1 MTEAR
6 AYQLDARESFT
17 RGKRVTVEASA
28 GTGKTYALTATVA
41 RLVAEQGLQ
50 ANQLLLMTF
59 TNEATEEL
67 RQITRIRC
75 QEALSYLRGV
85 GKSEPW
91 MSNLAEVDS
100 ELGAEQIGR
109 LGSFLQRFDEV
120 TITTIHGFCQT
131 VLKRAGLASLAPPSF
146 ELVPNIDQLVDQSIS
161 DRLTAKL
168 SANPGYLTTTSRKNG
183 EDDPGLSSNDVAKVL
198 KVLRSAVK
206 TSLDNDGAVVL
217 PAPLDD
223 KFGNDAAKLE
233 HELTFGLEKGKK
245 EKDKDAARLDTRL
258 GQVIADE
265 VRAIVDEIR
274 SRCSNLGVV
283 TYNDLIRLVRQSL
296 DLTTPSGQ
304 RLATLLATQ
313 YPIVMV
319 DEFQDTDAAQAAI
332 LDVMFDSGDGA
343 MTLFTVGDPKQAIYR
358 FRGADVNVY
367 LRSKAKAHEV
377 FELQTNWRSDPALLT
392 ALEILLADEVFG
404 SGVGFTK
411 VNAAP
416 ATAAGLSVRDAA
428 PIDASS
434 LEIRYLPNQ
443 PQFGAGKNNNAAGLV
458 RRKIREDLVA
468 RVRQLLATAT
478 IPNKQGVEQ
487 PLSPS
492 DVAILV
498 HSHTH
503 AEEIVR
509 SLTEAL
515 VPAVQL
521 KTGSVFATNSAL
533 HWQMLLRG
541 LARPASA
548 RAARTFALS
557 WFGGETEED
566 LLNATDTEI
575 AELQRTCVEKAEK
588 LLHEGVTATYLSF
601 RNEEGFLKRVLSQ
614 PNGLRHLTDLDH
626 IAEVLEG
633 HPSLVG
639 RAGATE
645 TLEIV
650 TMLMDEQSEEADN
663 EQRRIQTDLDSVKV
677 MTIYASK
684 GLEFPVVFL
693 PTLNHAPKARHPLM
707 FPAELESDKP
717 SVRVVDVASGA
728 KPAAKWRF
736 TPKLATGA
744 DVANMWKDSFTKD
757 GEKRGR
763 SILAKRDVQ
772 EDRRRLLYVAMT
784 RAKHKIIAYW
794 SPTGKGTPSD
804 PFIEAI
810 QRVSPIPV
818 TSETNSDDASK
829 KKSKKSSTPDTKIL
843 FTRDDLLTVMNDLE
857 TKSHGAIMGVD
868 LSDLEMVVDEHDS
881 ATKNESDNHS
891 TVADFERDDSS
902 VRVYGYGRWSYSSIV
917 RALESRTGDFV
928 PPPVPEHLPGVTDED
943 HEELEHRVASEAND
957 VWQGL
962 PAGRIFGNAVHNVID
977 RINPAAPDL
986 DAEVAAEVEI
996 VFAAWGDRV
1005 DRTRLTNSL
1014 VANITTPL
1022 DSVFGGYSLAQLGT
1036 KHRLSEMGFDYPLC
1050 ANSSTAVDVILQAL
1064 ADDDQLPE
1072 WVRKNYSQLLAEG
1085 LPNSQIA
1092 GLMTGFIDAVFRI
1105 PTSTEKFIVCD
1116 YKTNL
1121 LSSYDQLSM
1130 ATAMLKSGYYVQA
1143 MVYSVALHRYLR
1155 QRITDYSYDAHF
1167 GGVSY
1172 LFLRG
1177 IDGSQ
1182 DKDSRLHGSYCWKP
1196 TETIVRRLDEAL
1208 SEAAI

>member
-6 AYQLDARESFT
+6 PYQLDARESFT
-17 RGKRVTVEASA
+17 RGKRVMVEASA

-67 RQITRIRC
+67 RQITRMRC

-85 GKSEPW
+85 SESEPW
-91 MSNLAEVDS
+91 MSNLAEIDS
-100 ELGAEQIGR
+100 ELGAEQIVR
-109 LGSFLQRFDEV
+109 LSNFLQRFDEV

-146 ELVPNIDQLVDQSIS
+146 ELVPDIDQLIDQSIS
-161 DRLTAKL
+161 DLLTAKL
-168 SANPGYLTTTSRKNG
+168 AANPGYLTTISQKDG
-183 EDDPGLSSNDVAKVL
+183 EDDLDLSPNDVAKAL
-198 KVLRSAVK
+198 KAIRRAVK
-206 TSLDNDGAVVL
+206 TTLNNDGAVIL

-223 KFGNDAAKLE
+223 KFGNDPTKLE
-233 HELTFGLEKGKK
+233 QELKSGLGKSERK
-245 EKDKDAARLDTRL
+245 KDEAALETRL

-274 SRCSNLGVV
+274 SRCSKLGVV
-283 TYNDLIRLVRQSL
+283 TYDDLIRLVRQSL
-296 DLTTPSGQ
+296 DLATTSGQ
-304 RLATLLATQ
+304 RLATILAAQ

-332 LDVMFDSGDGA
+332 LDAMFDSGDA
-343 MTLFTVGDPKQAIYR
+343 AVTLFTVGDPKQAIYR

-367 LRSKAKAHEV
+367 LQSKARADEV
-377 FELQTNWRSDPALLT
+377 FELQTNWRSDQTLLK
-392 ALEILLADEVFG
+392 ALETIFDGEVFG

-411 VNAAP
+411 VNAATE
-416 ATAAGLSVRDAA
+416 TAAGLRVRR
-428 PIDASS
+428 PELIDASS

-443 PQFGAGKNNNAAGLV
+443 PQLGAGENNNAASLV

-468 RVRQLLATAT
+468 RVRLLLSTAS
-478 IPNKQGVEQ
+478 IPNKQGEER

-492 DVAILV
+492 DIAILV

-503 AEEIVR
+503 AEEIVG
-509 SLTEAL
+509 SLNEAL

-521 KTGSVFATNSAL
+521 KTGSVFATESAL

-548 RAARTFALS
+548 RAARTYALS

-566 LLNATDTEI
+566 LLTATDTDI

-626 IAEVLEG
+626 IAEVLES
-633 HPSLVG
+633 HPALVG

-645 TLEIV
+645 TLEV
-650 TMLMDEQSEEADN
+650 VMMLMDEQSEEADN

-693 PTLNHAPKARHPLM
+693 PTLNHAPKGRHPLM
-707 FPAELESDKP
+707 FPAVLESDRQ
-717 SVRVVDVASGA
+717 SVRVVDVASGM

-744 DVANMWKDSFTKD
+744 DVANMWKDTYTKD

-763 SILAKRDVQ
+763 SVLAKRDVQ
-772 EDRRRLLYVAMT
+772 EDRRRLFYVAMT

-810 QRVSPIPV
+810 QRVAPLPV
-818 TSETNSDDASK
+818 TNETDSDDAAKVK
-829 KKSKKSSTPDTKIL
+829 KKGKKVSAPVAKVPVTA
-843 FTRDDLLTVMNDLE
+843 DDLQATMKDLE
-857 TKSHGAIMGVD
+857 TKSHGAIMGID
-868 LSDLEMVVDEHDS
+868 ISDLEMVVNEDDS
-881 ATKNESDNHS
+881 ATENESDNYF
-891 TVADFERDDSS
+891 TVADFERDDDS

-917 RALESRTGDFV
+917 RALESRTGDLV
-928 PPPVPEHLPGVTDED
+928 PPPVPEHLPGATDED
-943 HEELEHRVASEAND
+943 DEESEHHVASEAKG

-977 RINPAAPDL
+977 RVNPAAPDL
-986 DAEVAAEVEI
+986 VAEVAAGVEV
-996 VFAAWGDRV
+996 VFASWGDRV

-1014 VANITTPL
+1014 VANLTTPL
-1022 DSVFGGYSLAQLGT
+1022 DSVFEGYSLAQLGT
-1036 KHRLSEMGFDYPLC
+1036 KHRLSELGFDYPLC
-1050 ANSSTAVDVILQAL
+1050 ANSSTAVEVILQAL

-1072 WVRKNYSQLLAEG
+1072 WVRKYYSQLLAEG
-1085 LPNSQIA
+1085 LPDSQIA

-1105 PTSTEKFIVCD
+1105 PSSPPRFIVCD

-1121 LSSYDQLSM
+1121 LQGYDQSSM

-1143 MVYSVALHRYLR
+1143 MVYSVALQRYLR
-1155 QRITDYSYDAHF
+1155 QRITDYSYEAHF

-1177 IDGSQ
+1177 IDGTR
-1182 DKDSRLHGSYCWKP
+1182 DENGRLHGSYGWTP
-1196 TETIVRRLDEAL
+1196 TEAVVRQLDEAL
-1208 SEAAI
+1208 SEIVS

>member
-6 AYQLDARESFT
+6 PYQLDARESFT
-17 RGKRVTVEASA
+17 RGKRVMVEASA

-67 RQITRIRC
+67 RQITRMRC

-85 GKSEPW
+85 SKSEPW
-91 MSNLAEVDS
+91 MSNLAEIDS
-100 ELGAEQIGR
+100 ELGAEQIVR
-109 LGSFLQRFDEV
+109 LSNFLQRFDEV

-146 ELVPNIDQLVDQSIS
+146 ELVPDIDQLIDQSIS
-161 DRLTAKL
+161 DLLTAKL
-168 SANPGYLTTTSRKNG
+168 AANPGYLTTISQKDG
-183 EDDPGLSSNDVAKVL
+183 EDDLDLSSNDVAKAL
-198 KVLRSAVK
+198 KAIRRAVK
-206 TSLDNDGAVVL
+206 TTLNNDGAVIL

-223 KFGNDAAKLE
+223 KFGNDPTQLEQGLKRHKREGAHKAKEVTKL
-233 HELTFGLEKGKK
+233 
-245 EKDKDAARLDTRL
+245 A
-258 GQVIADE
+258 QVIADE

-274 SRCSNLGVV
+274 SRCSKLGVV
-283 TYNDLIRLVRQSL
+283 TYDDLIRLVRQSL

-304 RLATLLATQ
+304 RLATLLAAQ

-332 LDVMFDSGDGA
+332 LDAMFDSGDA
-343 MTLFTVGDPKQAIYR
+343 AVTLFTVGDPKQAIYR

-367 LRSKAKAHEV
+367 LESKARADEV
-377 FELQTNWRSDPALLT
+377 FELQTNWRSDPTLLR
-392 ALEILLADEVFG
+392 ALETIFDGEVFG

-411 VNAAP
+411 VKAATE
-416 ATAAGLSVRDAA
+416 TAAGLRVREAE

-443 PQFGAGKNNNAAGLV
+443 PELGAGKNNNAASLV

-468 RVRQLLATAT
+468 RVRQLLATAS
-478 IPNKQGVEQ
+478 IPDKQGVEQ

-492 DVAILV
+492 DIAILV
-498 HSHTH
+498 SGHTR
-503 AEEIVR
+503 AEEIVK
-509 SLTEAL
+509 SLTEAS

-521 KTGSVFATNSAL
+521 KTGSVFATESAL

-557 WFGGETEED
+557 WFGGETEEG
-566 LLNATDTEI
+566 LLAATDTDI

-614 PNGLRHLTDLDH
+614 PNGLRLLTDLDH
-626 IAEVLEG
+626 IAEVLES
-633 HPSLVG
+633 HPALVG

-645 TLEIV
+645 TLEV
-650 TMLMDEQSEEADN
+650 VMMLMDEQSEEADN

-693 PTLNHAPKARHPLM
+693 PTLHGKSLDRDPYM
-707 FPAELESDKP
+707 FPAALESDKP
-717 SVRVVDVASGA
+717 PVRVIDVASRIE
-728 KPAAKWRF
+728 PACEWRF
-736 TPKLATGA
+736 SPKSATGT
-744 DVANMWKDSFTKD
+744 DIDEMWKDTFASDT
-757 GEKRGR
+757 RGR
-763 SILAKRDVQ
+763 SIIAKRDVQ
-772 EDRRRLLYVAMT
+772 EDRRRLFYVAMT

-794 SPTGKGTPSD
+794 SPTDKGTPSD

-810 QRVSPIPV
+810 QRVAPLPV
-818 TSETNSDDASK
+818 TNETDSDDAAKVK
-829 KKSKKSSTPDTKIL
+829 KKGKKVSAPVAKVPVTA
-843 FTRDDLLTVMNDLE
+843 DDLQATMKDLE
-857 TKSHGAIMGVD
+857 TKSHGAIMGID
-868 LSDLEMVVDEHDS
+868 ISDLEMVVNEDDS
-881 ATKNESDNHS
+881 ATENESDNYF
-891 TVADFERDDSS
+891 TVADFERDDDS

-917 RALESRTGDFV
+917 RALESRTGDLV
-928 PPPVPEHLPGVTDED
+928 PPPVPEHLPGATDED
-943 HEELEHRVASEAND
+943 DEESEHHVASEAKG

-986 DAEVAAEVEI
+986 VAEVAAGVEV
-996 VFAAWGDRV
+996 VFASWGDRV

-1014 VANITTPL
+1014 VANLTTPL
-1022 DSVFGGYSLAQLGT
+1022 DSVFEGHSLAQLGT
-1036 KHRLSEMGFDYPLC
+1036 KHRLSELGFDYPLR
-1050 ANSSTAVDVILQAL
+1050 ANSSTAVEVILQAL

-1072 WVRKNYSQLLAEG
+1072 WVRKYYSQLLAEG
-1085 LPNSQIA
+1085 LPDSQIA

-1105 PTSTEKFIVCD
+1105 PTSPPRFIVCD

-1121 LSSYDQLSM
+1121 LQGYDQSSM

-1155 QRITDYSYDAHF
+1155 QRITDYSYEAHF

-1177 IDGSQ
+1177 IDGTR
-1182 DKDSRLHGSYCWKP
+1182 DEKGRLHGSYGWTP
-1196 TETIVRRLDEAL
+1196 TEAVVRQLDEAL
-1208 SEAAI
+1208 SEIAS